1 MISLYKC
8 TNDEMVILNK
18 LFSLRILMRINFL
31 WHQNKN
37 VYKYNKDH

>member
-18 LFSLRILMRINFL
+18 LYLRILMRINFL
-31 WHQNKN
+31 WHQNKK
-37 VYKYNKDH
+37 VYKYNKDP